1 MERILIKDKLQRI
14 ECSFDQISLGDFD
27 YIGEFTAKKARS
39 KDDPLFRSVGAFF
52 RPNYERGIL
61 AYALIKRFEIRS
73 VFEIGFGRGYFAFCA
88 AKAMCDMGFDDG
100 QVVSVDPNIDEKHVQ
115 NLAQV
120 FPREWFSKLN
130 VMKGT
135 SADAFT
141 QLGDR
146 KFDLVYIDGDH
157 RAEAVKLD
165 WLGVKDRFNKFVI
178 FDDYRQVDDKKD
190 IEVRSVV
197 DAIDSSKEL
206 VVTDRRIFMD
216 DRNYTDEQ
224 INYGQV
230 IIKNPNFDQ
239 STFLSEW

>member
-14 ECSFDQISLGDFD
+14 EYPFDQISLGDFD
-27 YIGEFTAKKARS
+27 YIGEFTAKKTRG

-120 FPREWFSKLN
+120 FPREWFSKLS